1 MQPFND
7 HPGFFF
13 YNPSGSAMV
22 DSNTSLTGYAAFDS
36 GTQPAVNSN
45 SPSRTPSFQSN
56 SSYSNVKQNGRP
68 QSKNGMIMVTSAPD
82 LNKINHPAREGKFVG
97 SNISLARTPSFT
109 VQINGKPLQ
118 GSKAPQP
125 QRNSTGSNIN
135 VNVSRNSS
143 LLRPSEVK
151 YNSRGAPQSHHQH
164 QQQHRGVELRRNN
177 KYHHQQQQQPRGAR
191 PSSYQD
197 RKDVSI
203 PHVPVHIV
211 PTMENK
217 ICQV

>member
-1 MQPFND
+1 
-7 HPGFFF
+7 
-13 YNPSGSAMV
+13 
-22 DSNTSLTGYAAFDS
+22 
-36 GTQPAVNSN
+36 
-45 SPSRTPSFQSN
+45 
-56 SSYSNVKQNGRP
+56 
-68 QSKNGMIMVTSAPD
+68 MVTSAPD

-118 GSKAPQP
+118 GGKAPQP

-164 QQQHRGVELRRNN
+164 QQQQQHRGVELRRNN
-177 KYHHQQQQQPRGAR
+177 KHHHQQQQQHRGAR
-191 PSSYQD
+191 ALLISGQERCLNPSCSCAHCANNGKKGLLGLSNLSGNFHFH
-197 RKDVSI
+197 RR
-203 PHVPVHIV
+203 
-211 PTMENK
+211 
-217 ICQV
+217 